1 MDNTSQKNIN
11 GSTVFLIIWLTLQL
25 ILMLLTLG
33 FAYLGEC
40 TAGRASNFWS
50 MLWGKGLG
58 GMLLISN
65 LVSLISGIVGLATK
79 KGRKLRGLISVLLI
93 IAFPLG
99 LFCLILAI
107 GSQF

>member
-1 MDNTSQKNIN
+1 MDNTSTKKIN
-11 GSTVFLIIWLTLQL
+11 GFTVFLIIWLAIQL

-33 FAYLGEC
+33 FAYLGEYS
-40 TAGRASNFWS
+40 AGRPSNIWS
-50 MLWGKGLG
+50 VLWGKGTGL
-58 GMLLISN
+58 MLAISG
-65 LVSLISGIVGLATK
+65 LVSLICGIVGLATK
-79 KGRKLRGLISVLLI
+79 KGSFIRGLISIILI